1 LWVVATVGSWFHFL
15 TLMWIVIVVS
25 HTLPV
30 IYEQYKDVID
40 HYVKVAGDEV
50 HKQYKTIHA
59 AVLSKIPRAPVV
71 KEKKVM

>member
-1 LWVVATVGSWFHFL
+1 MTVEDETDMFGFG
-15 TLMWIVIVVS
+15 TVIVVS

-40 HYVKVAGDEV
+40 HYVKVAGDEI

>member
-1 LWVVATVGSWFHFL
+1 MFGFAT
-15 TLMWIVIVVS
+15 VIVVS
-25 HTLPV
+25 HALPV

-59 AVLSKIPRAPVV
+59 AVLSKIPRAPV